1 MVLLER
7 VGTWIIVSKRTAS
20 NNNGWRHLAFADE
33 VNEVFKKKAQ
43 IAR

>member
-20 NNNGWRHLAFADE
+20 NNGWRHWAFADE
-33 VNEVFKKKAQ
+33 VNGVFKKKAQ